1 MTHRDQDN
9 FTTFNLSDYLQ
20 SWGYSL
26 SDYDPNEANFSINP
40 KSECFTK
47 ARLYYKSSSENELT
61 GWHDSQNYGQT
72 SA

>member
-20 SWGYSL
+20 SWGYCW
-26 SDYDPNEANFSINP
+26 SDFDPIVAHFSINP

-47 ARLYYKSSSENELT
+47 ARLY
-61 GWHDSQNYGQT
+61 
-72 SA
+72 